1 MMPARSKVQKIADY
15 YKEAYERY
23 QNSVLSGSRNASI
36 AEINKVRRQ
45 LDDIKNGIEGF
56 HFDMKAGIRPLVW
69 IALNLV
75 FPIGEKRG
83 KILKFSDWQAWD
95 TIVLFGWVS
104 NETGNRRFT
113 DAFIEVA
120 RKNGKSVY
128 AGALLDYLAFGEI
141 EGVSCYVAATS
152 KEQAGECFD
161 RAGKALKLAKGAS
174 VSFYSS
180 QNYKAIKWKSGVIQA
195 IAAEPKD
202 GKLAYASVID
212 EYHQHKTNALVDSI
226 SSGNVSDQQALL
238 IRITTAG
245 TNLNGVCHEEY
256 KTCKKILSGVTS
268 VPSYFVSIYEIDE
281 TDDPDDEAVWEKANP
296 NLGVSV
302 DLKKLEGQYMKG
314 KLTAAGFNTFKTKNL
329 NMWCFSTL
337 KWAKMDKWME
347 YCHWTVDE
355 KLLEGR
361 TCYGGLDLS
370 SVSDFTAFTLDFPMD
385 DGTHVQLSHF
395 WIAEAMK
402 DSIAMQCSIPI
413 DRWVEAGWVTAT
425 PGEVID
431 YEYVRDYLNECY
443 TRYRLLYI
451 GADRWRLSDLEH
463 IMPPWFVD
471 VAYEFGQGMRSMSP
485 SIENFERTY
494 LEGRITA
501 NGNEVIDWMMSCADI
516 NQDSSGNVKLV
527 KPQRAKSE
535 ARIDG
540 VITSVMALD
549 VARAQGDMYFSDEEI
564 EKMVSFTR

>member
-1 MMPARSKVQKIADY
+1 MATKAQVQRIANY
-15 YKEAYERY
+15 YKEQFYHYE
-23 QNSVLSGSRNASI
+23 NAVLTGKRSASK
-36 AEINKVRRQ
+36 AEMAKVMRQ
-45 LDDIKNGIEGF
+45 KHDLENGVEGF
-56 HFDMKAGIRPLVW
+56 HFDLLKGLRPLVW

-75 FPIGEKRG
+75 YPLGAKRG
-83 KILKFSDWQAWD
+83 KAMKLSDWQAWD
-95 TIVLFGWVS
+95 TAVLFGWVS
-104 NETGNRRFT
+104 NETGNRRFA

-141 EGVSCYVAATS
+141 EGAQCYVAATS

-180 QNYKAIKWKSGVIQA
+180 QNYKAIKWKTGTIMA

-238 IRITTAG
+238 LRITTAG
-245 TNLNGVCHEEY
+245 TNINGVCHEEY
-256 KTCKKILSGVTS
+256 KTCKKILSGES
-268 VPSYFVSIYEIDE
+268 YVPSYFVSIYEVEED
-281 TDDPDDEAVWEKANP
+281 DDPEDIRTWEKANP
-296 NLGVSV
+296 NIGISV
-302 DLKKLEGQYMKG
+302 DIEKLESQWTKA
-314 KLTAAGFNTFKTKNL
+314 KLTAAGRTTFLTKNL
-329 NMWCFSTL
+329 NKWCFSTQ

-347 YCHWTVDE
+347 FCHWTIDE
-355 KLLEGR
+355 RLLEGR
-361 TCYGGLDLS
+361 ACYGGLDLS

-385 DGTHVQLSHF
+385 DGTHVQISHF
-395 WIAEAMK
+395 WIADAMK
-402 DSIAMQCSIPI
+402 ESIALQCGIPI
-413 DRWVEAGWVTAT
+413 DRWIDEGWVTAT

-431 YEYVRDYLNECY
+431 YDYVRDYLNECY
-443 TRYRLLYI
+443 TRYKLLYI

-471 VAYEFGQGMRSMSP
+471 VAYEFGQGMKSMSP
-485 SIENFERTY
+485 SIEFFERTY
-494 LEGRITA
+494 LEGNVSA

-516 NQDSSGNVKLV
+516 KQDPSGNVKLV

-549 VARAQGDMYFSDEEI
+549 VARAQGELYISDDEI
-564 EKMVSFTR
+564 ERMVSFTR